1 LNHIFDEAQKEKKLE
16 HKPKPHRFR
25 HTFVR
30 ILLEHGVPVEDV
42 ALLAGDTVDVIV
54 KYYSKWVPERQ
65 ERRRSRLQDA
75 FSDKPKLLV
84 VPKRLSA

>member
-1 LNHIFDEAQKEKKLE
+1 LKHIFDEAQKEKKLE